1 MIAYDLMNSLYK
13 YYHSSNMNFGDH
25 IGLFMSIMCML
36 IVEMCVSSMARF
48 VVKNEHQTDRC
59 HDEMGVC
66 AQNVL
71 NNLCSIVNMIGR
83 AYVRTYE
90 RQRES
95 SL

>member
-1 MIAYDLMNSLYK
+1 MNFLYK

-25 IGLFMSIMCML
+25 VGSFMSIMCML

-48 VVKNEHQTDRC
+48 VVKNEHQKDTC
-59 HDEMGVC
+59 YDEIGVC
-66 AQNVL
+66 VQNVL
-71 NNLCSIVNMIGR
+71 NNLCFIVNMIGR

-95 SL
+95 WL